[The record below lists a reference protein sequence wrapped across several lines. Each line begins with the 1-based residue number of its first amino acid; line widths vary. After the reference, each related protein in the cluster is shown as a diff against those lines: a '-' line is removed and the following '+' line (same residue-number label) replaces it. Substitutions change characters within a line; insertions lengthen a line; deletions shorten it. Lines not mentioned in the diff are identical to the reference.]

1 VRFFLALSFF
11 FGYVSVSF
19 ATCTSNL
26 QSEIKNLSNEIHS
39 EYLSH
44 TKGKHGIKNFEKER
58 TNEALFIEG
67 DDKVIVMF
75 HGFMASPREMLP
87 LAKSIHQELGHS
99 IYIPMIRG
107 FGAVSE
113 INEKYNFE
121 HWRQGVS
128 HNIALVS
135 KCFSTIGVIGYSIGA
150 GMLVDH
156 LLSNE
161 LSPKVKSVA
170 LLSPFFKGHS
180 WQVPALGTTV
190 SKSMLNLVRYVL
202 RVERVKLT
210 TVDKI
215 MRGKYK
221 DLQVLIDDPDTYTQS
236 FSVISGKAL
245 MDITKALKSKD
256 NNMTSELPTFLAY
269 SKSDQTISWRFARRY
284 VDRHFTNVEDTY
296 TLEKDLSIPHEIV
309 VPNSELN
316 PTYTELYQRINAF
329 LSRTM

>member
-1 VRFFLALSFF
+1 MKSILALSSIFF
-11 FGYVSVSF
+11 YVSVSF
-19 ATCTSNL
+19 ATCTDTL
-26 QSEIKNLSNEIHS
+26 QADIKKLSNEIHA
-39 EYLSH
+39 EYLGH
-44 TKGKHGIKNFEKER
+44 TKGKHGIKNFEQER

-99 IYIPMIRG
+99 VYIPMIRG

-113 INEKYNFE
+113 INDKYNFD
-121 HWRQGVS
+121 HWRLGVS
-128 HNIALVS
+128 QNIALVT
-135 KCFSTIGVIGYSIGA
+135 KCFSSIGVIGYSIGA

-156 LLSNE
+156 LLSDK

-180 WQVPALGTTV
+180 WQAPALGTTV
-190 SKSMLNLVRYVL
+190 SKSVLNLMRYVL

-210 TVDKI
+210 TVDKVV
-215 MRGKYK
+215 RGKYK

-245 MDITKALKSKD
+245 MDITKALKDKD
-256 NNMTSELPTFLAY
+256 RDITSELPTFLAY

-284 VDRHFTNVEDTY
+284 VDRHFKQVDDTFI
-296 TLEKDLSIPHEIV
+296 LEKDLAIPHEIV

-316 PTYTELYQRINAF
+316 PTYIELYQRINAF